1 MVSPPSMRRSH
12 SPGLLRGI
20 PALAAII
27 ALVACGSEVTSTS
40 TSATSATASSATGT
54 GGAGG
59 EGTSSVGQSGSG
71 GDDPLPS
78 KAADCDTTFGTELTN
93 AFGRLDGV
101 VTAVVQPQDQ
111 QCAGVNG
118 DHVVIEA
125 KMNGATYRLVVNIQS
140 DFGDPQVRYQ
150 VIDHALPPPAW
161 SEGWH
166 TGLVVDYVTTFGV
179 HADASFKPYPLA
191 DLSKIVTDAIP
202 IGEKIS
208 VYAESSGGSSAHK
221 VHRNAGKTD
230 GAIVLDP
237 EGALPRVLL
246 FHFANQTF

>member
-1 MVSPPSMRRSH
+1 MMRSH
-12 SPGLLRGI
+12 SPGLLRI
-20 PALAAII
+20 VPALAGITVLA
-27 ALVACGSEVTSTS
+27 ACGSEVTST
-40 TSATSATASSATGT
+40 TSATSTTATSSVTGT

-59 EGTSSVGQSGSG
+59 GSTGSVGQG
-71 GDDPLPS
+71 GDGGNGPLPS
-78 KAADCDTTFGTELTN
+78 KAGNCDTTFGTELTD

-118 DHVVIEA
+118 DHVVIEV

-150 VIDHALPPPAW
+150 ALDHALPPPAW

-179 HADASFKPYPLA
+179 HADASFTPHPLA
-191 DLSKIVTDAIP
+191 KLSEIVTAAIP
-202 IGEKIS
+202 LGEKIS
-208 VYAESSGGSSAHK
+208 VYADSSGGASAHK
-221 VHRNAGKTD
+221 VHRNTGKND

>member
-1 MVSPPSMRRSH
+1 MMRSH
-12 SPGLLRGI
+12 SPGLLRI
-20 PALAAII
+20 FPALAALT

-40 TSATSATASSATGT
+40 TTAASSATGT
-54 GGAGG
+54 GGTGG
-59 EGTSSVGQSGSG
+59 TGGVGGASTSSSGQSGSG
-71 GDDPLPS
+71 GS
-78 KAADCDTTFGTELTN
+78 GGKAEHCGTTFGTELTS

-101 VTAVVQPQDQ
+101 VTAVVQPEDQ

-125 KMNGATYRLVVNIQS
+125 KMNGATYRLVINIQS
-140 DFGDPQVRYQ
+140 DFGDPQVHYQ
-150 VIDHALPPPAW
+150 AIDHALPPPAW

-191 DLSKIVTDAIP
+191 ELSKIITDAIP
-202 IGEKIS
+202 LGEKIS
-208 VYAESSGGSSAHK
+208 VYAESSGGASAHK
-221 VHRNAGKTD
+221 VHRNTGKTD

-237 EGALPRVLL
+237 EGVLPRVLL
-246 FHFANQTF
+246 FHFATQTF